1 MKAITGSFT
10 ITAVVDGENAVA
22 YEMIDNGSY
31 FRYNPNTKKVDM
43 KMLGTLYKI
52 EGTKRTPMVGY
63 QIFINDDGN
72 IINDNANDGNY
83 LTTKTDGSFSYTADS
98 DWIDLLSQ
106 STQIHAGFYTNDGLA
121 AVLNIQKI
129 TDGENG
135 KDGEIYE
142 IVPTNAYC
150 VYNPNETEYNVKGL
164 IEGYLY
170 KIVGTERTP
179 VANTSM
185 EVGYNVPMSTGD
197 TNGIFDVSTN
207 GDGFFTSEELFDDT
221 YGDYVM
227 GESTAI
233 VARYKVGNEVLAQI
247 NVGISQY
254 GMKGERGAPLRVTKW
269 VDGWT
274 YYNGKGANDPY
285 TDVVKYGNY
294 WYLCKTSHRS
304 NQVNHPSGTTGNT
317 PNWEAASQFDM
328 IATKV
333 LLAANAHIDLLGS
346 NTINVID
353 SSGKTTAGMSGGDG
367 VQLWAGGSQT
377 SANFRVTKDGDV
389 FVEGTVKATNFY
401 HAIKRVVVGG
411 DLNIGNAD
419 IVIIGNG
426 FGSSTDDKATTSTLI
441 LPDPRGYDGKL
452 VTVFDHSTDGKHKYV
467 QTAWGNIDNDAN
479 PVNMVSH
486 SKKVFYCDAIEGVWY
501 TVDNV
506 LKTAANK

>member
-1 MKAITGSFT
+1 MKVISGSFT
-10 ITAVVDGENAVA
+10 ITAVVDGENAVSMVISPQNIVA
-22 YEMIDNGSY
+22 
-31 FRYNPNTKKVDM
+31 KK
-43 KMLGTLYKI
+43 G
-52 EGTKRTPMVGY
+52 VGY
-63 QIFINDDGN
+63 QTYSFDVSVVKGGTKIKQGEWTVDYKVNGVYS
-72 IINDNANDGNY
+72 GNY
-83 LTTKTDGSFSYTADS
+83 VIDGVLYFDNVTLKDDYTLHYEFILYPESIADTDLAFVISYGGVSYPQTVSLKTLT
-98 DWIDLLSQ
+98 
-106 STQIHAGFYTNDGLA
+106 
-121 AVLNIQKI
+121 
-129 TDGENG
+129 EP
-135 KDGEIYE
+135 EIYE
-142 IVPTNAYC
+142 IVLANAYC
-150 VYNPNETEYNVKGL
+150 VYNPNEESDNVIGL
-164 IEGYLY
+164 IEGHLY
-170 KIVGTERTP
+170 KVVGDRRVAMSGVSIEYGYSETIGQELDGEPLYDTTDTE
-179 VANTSM
+179 
-185 EVGYNVPMSTGD
+185 D
-197 TNGIFDVSTN
+197 
-207 GDGFFTSEELFDDT
+207 DGFFTSGGWFGDT
-221 YGDYVM
+221 YGKEYV
-227 GESTAI
+227 GNSKSI
-233 VARYKVGNEVLAQI
+233 IARYKKDGNVVAQV

-254 GMKGERGAPLRVTKW
+254 GLNGLKGERGAPLRVTEW
-269 VDGWT
+269 SDGWT

-304 NQVNHPSGTTGNT
+304 NQVNHPSGTTENT
-317 PNWEAASQFDM
+317 SIWEAASQFDM

-346 NTINVID
+346 NTINVKD